1 MKLLLVSNLLLLVT
15 FLFRFNKLPSQI
27 PLFYSRS
34 EGEEQLADWWFI
46 FLIPLVIMVFFFL
59 NQYLKKRFF
68 KEAELIAK
76 LIDYFNIIIVILL
89 TLIFI
94 KIIFLIT

>member
-1 MKLLLVSNLLLLVT
+1 MKLLLISNLLLLIT
-15 FLFRFNKLPSQI
+15 FLFHFSKLPPQI
-27 PLFYSRS
+27 PLFYSRP
-34 EGEEQLADWWFI
+34 EGEEQLVDWWFI
-46 FLIPLVIMVFFFL
+46 FLIPLTIIVFFFL
-59 NQYLKKRFF
+59 NQYLKRFF

-76 LIDYFNIIIVILL
+76 LIDYFNIIIVVLL